1 MPRQPGPPPKFF
13 KYVGGKT
20 WLRPLLLRL
29 FDRLATEELVSP
41 FLGSGVFEYAF
52 ARARPDVRVRTS
64 DVSAPLVNFHAAVR
78 LRREEL
84 RGLLLAGEATME
96 RAEYDALQLRFAHM
110 QASAEAGGGLEDES
124 EEGDARAAADFARM
138 MQNSYSGKYGSY
150 CRSVFRVL
158 PTRALRLPAPSN
170 LECTRREAMD
180 VLRARFG
187 RCGDGDGDGAAWY
200 LDPPYWTPE
209 EHYLPGNNLRFP
221 HEELAALLLARPRA
235 RWVLSYNAAP
245 RIEELYGGGGEG
257 GGPRIYEVP
266 RMGTGLRCKGGAEGL
281 GGATELLILSPA
293 TAEIVDDLM
302 AGSARVVVVVAS
314 TC

>member
-29 FDRLATEELVSP
+29 FDRLVVDELASP

-64 DVSAPLVNFHAAVR
+64 DISAPLVNFHAAVR
-78 LRREEL
+78 RRRNEL
-84 RGLLLAGEATME
+84 KQLLLAGEPTME

-110 QASAEAGGGLEDES
+110 QAAAQAGGDDDDEDDS

-158 PTRALRLPAPSN
+158 PTRALRLPAPPN
-170 LECTRREAMD
+170 LECTRREALA
-180 VLRARFG
+180 VLRTGLGAKDDDDDSARPG
-187 RCGDGDGDGAAWY
+187 GVAWY

-209 EHYLPGNNLRFP
+209 EHYLPGNNLRFA
-221 HEELAALLLARPRA
+221 HEALAALLLARPRA

-245 RIEELYGGGGEG
+245 RVVELYGGGGAVV
-257 GGPRIYEVP
+257 YEVP
-266 RMGTGLRCKGGAEGL
+266 RMGERLRCEGGPEGL

-293 TAEIVDDLM
+293 AAKLADDLL
-302 AGSARVVVVVAS
+302 AGSLRRA
-314 TC
+314 